1 MPIHLRAEASQL
13 APIALLAG
21 DPGRVERIAG
31 RLMNAHCYNRH
42 RGLLGFTGEH
52 EGLRLSVQTTGMGS
66 PSAAIVVEELADLGV
81 KTVIRLG
88 TCGGIGP
95 GVRVLD
101 IVIATAS
108 TPMDGTTRQYL
119 DGLPF
124 APAADHGVVSALVEA
139 ARAGP
144 RAFHVGTFVTQDA
157 FYREEA
163 AWERWAEFGVLATEM
178 EISAIFTVAALRGMR
193 AGAACAVLDLIR
205 DRGTWVSDED
215 TRAVEEDLIDLGLRA
230 AVALAR
236 GEA

>member
-1 MPIHLRAEASQL
+1 MAARLKDAE
-13 APIALLAG
+13 
-21 DPGRVERIAG
+21 
-31 RLMNAHCYNRH
+31 CYNRH
-42 RGLLGFTGEH
+42 RGLLGFTGEDQ
-52 EGLRLSVQTTGMGS
+52 GVRLSVQATGMGS
-66 PSAAIVVEELADLGV
+66 PSAAIVMEELAELGV
-81 KTVIRLG
+81 RTVLRLG

-95 GVRVLD
+95 GVKVLD
-101 IVIATAS
+101 LVIAMAS

-124 APAADHGVVSALVEA
+124 APAANHEVVEALSAA

-144 RAFHVGTFVTQDA
+144 RPFHVGTVVTQDA

-205 DRGTWVSDED
+205 DRGTWVTDED
-215 TRAVEEDLIDLGLRA
+215 TQAVEEDLIDVGFRA
-230 AVALAR
+230 AVVLAA
-236 GEA
+236 GEG